1 MCRNDSSKTL
11 GITAMFAL
19 LALLASVAHSAAKET
34 PDGGKEVAG
43 DEQPSTTEAKS
54 KVDRSPDDA
63 LPIVKVA
70 PIYPAGAMQQRIE
83 GHVLLEFVVT
93 ETGSVRDAVV
103 LEAKPS
109 GVFEKSALAAVAKF
123 KYKPKGVDGK
133 AVATPGVRN
142 RIIFELTD
150 D

>member
-83 GHVLLEFVVT
+83 GHVLLEVQMQA
-93 ETGSVRDAVV
+93 EGRRRQGRGDPGRAQSHHLRANRR
-103 LEAKPS
+103 L
-109 GVFEKSALAAVAKF
+109 
-123 KYKPKGVDGK
+123 DGTCD
-133 AVATPGVRN
+133 VP
-142 RIIFELTD
+142 
-150 D
+150 